1 MANSSAIEA
10 LVFDFDGVMVD
21 TELPEFE
28 SWSQMFQS
36 HGVELDRELWANSIG
51 RGRAHFDVY
60 QHLEDLKGSPIDREA
75 VQSERRRRYE
85 ELVAPNPLLPGVV
98 EYMDEAD
105 AMGLRLGVASSSTRE
120 WVEGHLKPRGV
131 LDRFE
136 TISTGDEAE
145 NSKPDPEIYLTALDR
160 LGARPERAIAIEDSA
175 NGLTSAKRAG
185 MFCVAVPNRMTRE
198 MDLSQA
204 DVQLEALTDMSLAE
218 LVEAASNR

>member
-1 MANSSAIEA
+1 M
-10 LVFDFDGVMVD
+10 
-21 TELPEFE
+21 
-28 SWSQMFQS
+28 
-36 HGVELDRELWANSIG
+36 
-51 RGRAHFDVY
+51 
-60 QHLEDLKGSPIDREA
+60 
-75 VQSERRRRYE
+75 
-85 ELVAPNPLLPGVV
+85 
-98 EYMDEAD
+98 
-105 AMGLRLGVASSSTRE
+105 
-120 WVEGHLKPRGV
+120 EGHLKPRGV